1 MDGDGETKG
10 ERTRR
15 RLLEIAVR
23 RFADDGYRATSVSAV
38 ARDAGLSQAA
48 VYAYFANKEALFDA
62 AVDLDAAELIAGA
75 RAELDE
81 ELPLVD
87 LIPGLLLHLRL
98 GVEHHRLARRVLAG
112 QEPEVIHRL
121 ADLPALQDITAE
133 LAGLLQAGR
142 AGARS
147 TPTSTPPPWPSASR
161 PSCSACSCPRS
172 RSPARP
178 TAASPPSSPSSRP
191 SSAPRPDRSGGS
203 GARWSPPLEPPER
216 ARAGRG

>member
-1 MDGDGETKG
+1 MEGTVETKG

-38 ARDAGLSQAA
+38 AREAGVSQAA

-81 ELPLVD
+81 DLPLVD

-98 GVEHHRLARRVLAG
+98 GVERHRLARRVLAG

-121 ADLPALQDITAE
+121 ADLPALEDITAE
-133 LAGLLQAGR
+133 LTRRLEAAGIEGVVDPTIDPATLALGVETVVLGLLMSSVQVPGEADR
-142 AGARS
+142 RV
-147 TPTSTPPPWPSASR
+147 
-161 PSCSACSCPRS
+161 
-172 RSPARP
+172 PAVLAVFQTLFR
-178 TAASPPSSPSSRP
+178 
-191 SSAPRPDRSGGS
+191 
-203 GARWSPPLEPPER
+203 PPL
-216 ARAGRG
+216 

>member
-1 MDGDGETKG
+1 MEGTVETKG

-38 ARDAGLSQAA
+38 AREAGVSQAA

-75 RAELDE
+75 RAELNED
-81 ELPLVD
+81 LPLVD

-98 GVEHHRLARRVLAG
+98 GVERHRLARRVLAG

-121 ADLPALQDITAE
+121 ADLPALEDITAE
-133 LAGLLQAGR
+133 LTRRLEAAGIEGVVDPTIDPATLALGVETVVLGLLMSSVQVPGEADRRVPAVLAVFQALFR
-142 AGARS
+142 
-147 TPTSTPPPWPSASR
+147 PPP
-161 PSCSACSCPRS
+161 
-172 RSPARP
+172 
-178 TAASPPSSPSSRP
+178 
-191 SSAPRPDRSGGS
+191 
-203 GARWSPPLEPPER
+203 
-216 ARAGRG
+216 